1 MSESKEVIEGRWG
14 LVKKTEELSSPT
26 GQTWDNLNIKKNDS
40 KVLQHTELK
49 KKKKRIHES
58 LEILIKMK

>member
-49 KKKKRIHES
+49 KKKKNP
-58 LEILIKMK
+58 